1 MSCTL
6 LLVWALWVPDAAGSG
21 RHKASGHYAG
31 KALPVVI
38 EEAPRSVQKGRND
51 VEYKDPQFH
60 CCSSSPRPGAT
71 EVEEVEY
78 SAMACSKW
86 GGSSVKNW
94 LLVLPRSF
102 LLGRKAEMRRGL
114 HWLCT
119 QSWHWHV
126 SCGLH
131 LMDNCWVQGLN
142 IQPVLTGYC
151 WICHYVPHW
160 EQRYTHTHTQIDR
173 SVKEEFYV
181 KLDSFIPGAER
192 MTWKWFIAI
201 F

>member
-1 MSCTL
+1 MARHRGFRNKAICLPYMCVASHQGKFFYLGDRARSIRFTWVLQLCVIVMSCTL

-78 SAMACSKW
+78 SA
-86 GGSSVKNW
+86 
-94 LLVLPRSF
+94 
-102 LLGRKAEMRRGL
+102 
-114 HWLCT
+114 
-119 QSWHWHV
+119 SWPAV
-126 SCGLH
+126 SEV
-131 LMDNCWVQGLN
+131 DRQWRIDCWCYHA
-142 IQPVLTGYC
+142 PFC
-151 WICHYVPHW
+151 
-160 EQRYTHTHTQIDR
+160 
-173 SVKEEFYV
+173 
-181 KLDSFIPGAER
+181 
-192 MTWKWFIAI
+192 
-201 F
+201 